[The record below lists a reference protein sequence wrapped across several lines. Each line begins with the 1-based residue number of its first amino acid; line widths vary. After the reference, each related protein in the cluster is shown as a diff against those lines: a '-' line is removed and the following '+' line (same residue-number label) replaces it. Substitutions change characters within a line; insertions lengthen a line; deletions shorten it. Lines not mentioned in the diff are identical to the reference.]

1 MRYFIEINRK
11 DWTIV
16 FVFGLVFGSILGG
29 FISLILNIPV
39 IKGMISGAI
48 FGFFIFVFSF
58 TLINLSNKKI
68 LPLLSDK
75 YWTFVSLLMAF
86 LAGFLGSLTAF
97 EFIKMLKL
105 IELEFSILFLLYLS
119 VMVGLLTMLIG
130 NLLYMIVNSKKIEEE
145 LNRLNIELKLKA
157 LEYQINPHFLFN
169 ALNTLSELIYIDP
182 KLAEKGMLKLSQFLR
197 MIIDENSIITL
208 QDELKIVKNFIF
220 IEKLRF
226 PAIEFEFN
234 IDKDTLSLQVPK
246 MSIQLLVENAIKH
259 GLRNNGKVIINSY
272 IKDEYLYVEVKDS
285 GKGFEDIK
293 EGTGLKNLRERLK
306 IFFNGELEY
315 FYDGKFSTFRFF
327 YKIP

>member
-1 MRYFIEINRK
+1 MKYYIEINKK

-16 FVFGLVFGSILGG
+16 FIFGLIFGSILGG
-29 FISLILNIPV
+29 FISLILNIPI
-39 IKGMISGAI
+39 IKGMISGSI

-58 TLINLSNKKI
+58 VMINFSNKKI
-68 LPLLSDK
+68 LPLLRDK
-75 YWTFVSLLMAF
+75 YYTFVSLLMSF
-86 LAGFLGSLTAF
+86 FAGFFGSLTAF
-97 EFIKMLKL
+97 EFIKVLKL
-105 IELEFSILFLLYLS
+105 IDLEFSNKFLFYLS
-119 VMVGLLTMLIG
+119 IMTGLLTMLIG
-130 NLLYMIVNSKKIEEE
+130 YLLYMIVNSKKIEEE

-169 ALNTLSELIYIDP
+169 ALNTLSELVYIDQ

-234 IDKDTLSLQVPK
+234 IDKNTLSLPVPK

-259 GLRNNGKVIINSY
+259 GLKNSGKVIVSSY
-272 IKDEYLYVEVKDS
+272 IKDGHLYVEVKDS
-285 GKGFEDIK
+285 GKGFEEIK

-306 IFFNGELEY
+306 IFLNGDLEY

>member
-16 FVFGLVFGSILGG
+16 FVFGLVFGPILGG

-58 TLINLSNKKI
+58 TLINLSNKKV

-86 LAGFLGSLTAF
+86 FAGFLGSLTAF

-105 IELEFSILFLLYLS
+105 IELEFSVLYLLYLS

-145 LNRLNIELKLKA
+145 LNRLNIELKLK
-157 LEYQINPHFLFN
+157 EI
-169 ALNTLSELIYIDP
+169 
-182 KLAEKGMLKLSQFLR
+182 
-197 MIIDENSIITL
+197 
-208 QDELKIVKNFIF
+208 
-220 IEKLRF
+220 
-226 PAIEFEFN
+226 
-234 IDKDTLSLQVPK
+234 
-246 MSIQLLVENAIKH
+246 
-259 GLRNNGKVIINSY
+259 
-272 IKDEYLYVEVKDS
+272 
-285 GKGFEDIK
+285 
-293 EGTGLKNLRERLK
+293 
-306 IFFNGELEY
+306 
-315 FYDGKFSTFRFF
+315 
-327 YKIP
+327 

>member
-1 MRYFIEINRK
+1 
-11 DWTIV
+11 
-16 FVFGLVFGSILGG
+16 
-29 FISLILNIPV
+29 
-39 IKGMISGAI
+39 
-48 FGFFIFVFSF
+48 
-58 TLINLSNKKI
+58 
-68 LPLLSDK
+68 
-75 YWTFVSLLMAF
+75 
-86 LAGFLGSLTAF
+86 
-97 EFIKMLKL
+97 
-105 IELEFSILFLLYLS
+105 
-119 VMVGLLTMLIG
+119 MVGLLTMLIG

-272 IKDEYLYVEVKDS
+272 IKDGYLYVEVKDS

>member
-130 NLLYMIVNSKKIEEE
+130 SLLYMIVNSKKIEEE
-145 LNRLNIELKLKA
+145 LNRLNIELRLKA

-259 GLRNNGKVIINSY
+259 GLRNSGKVIINSY
-272 IKDEYLYVEVKDS
+272 IKDGYLYTSSEKFRKA
-285 GKGFEDIK
+285 G
-293 EGTGLKNLRERLK
+293 NPLRKKLWRGERL
-306 IFFNGELEY
+306 
-315 FYDGKFSTFRFF
+315 
-327 YKIP
+327 